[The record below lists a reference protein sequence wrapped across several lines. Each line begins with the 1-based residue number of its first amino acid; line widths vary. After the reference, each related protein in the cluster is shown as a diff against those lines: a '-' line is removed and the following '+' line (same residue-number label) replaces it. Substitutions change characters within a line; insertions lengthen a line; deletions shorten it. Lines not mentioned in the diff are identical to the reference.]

1 MQSLVSI
8 SDVGTVVAFAIEQQL
23 CYGKVDWMT
32 ATATGIIG
40 VVSRLTKEWLSAY
53 MPQQLSSDQ
62 RNELTVFVLAALYAR
77 MTCPAKS
84 ALAAGFRAVQ
94 ADLMGA
100 YFISFLGMDDKR
112 LLGMPSQG
120 TPAPAPIGPMGPPT
134 GMTDRINQTPDPGT
148 EQTPGHATAPG
159 SVLSTSEH
167 EMEKGVKRMVAALKN
182 KFTCVGRHEKY
193 FDLY

>member
-8 SDVGTVVAFAIEQQL
+8 SDVGTVVAFAVEQQL
-23 CYGKVDWMT
+23 CNGRVDWMT

-40 VVSRLTKEWLSAY
+40 VVSRLTEEWLSAY

-94 ADLMGA
+94 ADLMGS
-100 YFISFLGMDDKR
+100 YFISFIGMDE
-112 LLGMPSQG
+112 S
-120 TPAPAPIGPMGPPT
+120 TPAPAPSAPARPPT
-134 GMTDRINQTPDPGT
+134 QAPSRPPGMPPPQ
-148 EQTPGHATAPG
+148 APFFPPQNMRWRRG
-159 SVLSTSEH
+159 SNEWLP
-167 EMEKGVKRMVAALKN
+167 
-182 KFTCVGRHEKY
+182 
-193 FDLY
+193 

>member
-32 ATATGIIG
+32 AGATGIIG
-40 VVSRLTKEWLSAY
+40 VVSRLTEEWLSAY

-112 LLGMPSQG
+112 LLGMPFQG
-120 TPAPAPIGPMGPPT
+120 TPAPAPTMASAPTRPPT
-134 GMTDRINQTPDPGT
+134 QAPSRPPGMPPPQ
-148 EQTPGHATAPG
+148 APFFPPQNMRWRRG
-159 SVLSTSEH
+159 SNEWLP
-167 EMEKGVKRMVAALKN
+167 
-182 KFTCVGRHEKY
+182 
-193 FDLY
+193 